1 MTAAISSI
9 TCGLAR
15 SCLCAI
21 AICATTIVGTARA
34 AEPIKIGVSS
44 VLSGPVSLIGQQ
56 TREGAQL
63 KVNEINA
70 AGGLLGREV
79 KLSFADNACDPAQG
93 MTAAANL
100 TTSENVAAII
110 GTSCSSVTLAT
121 MPIIQRSSVVQLEYL
136 ATNPQIAQGSGVG
149 GNKWQFRLNIDDG
162 IMVTELSRYISSEV
176 KSVAVVAQNDDY
188 GRGAAKAFSDNLSG
202 KGVSIVSTDYTA
214 IGTVDYRPLITK
226 IQSLKPE
233 GLIVILDAPNAAP
246 LALQTAELGFTP
258 KVYGRGT
265 VVTPQFQALVKN
277 KEIWNGAM
285 EANRW
290 VANPDAKEF
299 ETAYSKAYGYPPEL
313 NAAMAYYATEV
324 LATAIRSAGSD
335 ERAKIRDAL
344 EKVDIKIPGLG
355 PVQFDKNNQAHPDMF
370 VIQWKDG
377 QIVLRDR
384 KSTEQ

>member
-136 ATNPQIAQGSGVG
+136 ATNPRIAQGSGVG

-162 IMVTELSRYISSEV
+162 IMVTELSTYISSEV

-226 IQSLKPE
+226 I
-233 GLIVILDAPNAAP
+233 
-246 LALQTAELGFTP
+246 
-258 KVYGRGT
+258 
-265 VVTPQFQALVKN
+265 
-277 KEIWNGAM
+277 
-285 EANRW
+285 
-290 VANPDAKEF
+290 
-299 ETAYSKAYGYPPEL
+299 
-313 NAAMAYYATEV
+313 
-324 LATAIRSAGSD
+324 
-335 ERAKIRDAL
+335 
-344 EKVDIKIPGLG
+344 
-355 PVQFDKNNQAHPDMF
+355 
-370 VIQWKDG
+370 
-377 QIVLRDR
+377 
-384 KSTEQ
+384 